1 MDSADICVIYVGG
14 GIRGVS
20 YTICVPTGESFTRT
34 LLKGGAPEGA
44 VPRGE
49 LSRESPDGGVYI
61 Q

>member
-1 MDSADICVIYVGG
+1 
-14 GIRGVS
+14 VS
-20 YTICVPTGESFTRT
+20 LPICVPTGESESFTRT